1 MNNICIDTETYYS
14 EDCTVKTLGN
24 YNYVR
29 HPDWDCYMVSVA
41 GDNDLRYVGPPEQ
54 APWDKIFTKD
64 SRLISHNTGF
74 DKAVIERLHEQGII
88 PKPEYAVWE
97 DTADLAAFLG
107 VPRNLKG
114 ASKALLGVEMSKDVR
129 DNMKAKRYQE
139 LPAEK
144 QKEVLDYALG
154 DAVNTLAI
162 WNGFSEQWPEEER
175 WLSRHTRAMGESGL
189 PLDREALEAGI
200 AELEGRIDKALSAVP
215 WYEDTGKVL
224 SRSLLEEECAKH
236 GLKVPKSLAKDD
248 EECIAW
254 ENQWGDKYPFIGA
267 IRDFR
272 RCNMLYE
279 KLVAM
284 KNRMKPDGCS
294 LLSLKYFGGHCVTA
308 GHEVLTKEGWVPIEK
323 WNGGEI
329 AQWDQGNQTI
339 EFKKASAN
347 RFINTEPLVTIDAP
361 YVKGEFTAGHTLPYL
376 AHGSFAPMSMKAA
389 EAVTKKSFYAPT
401 GGIFMGQGAIT
412 ADQIRLLVAV
422 QADGHWTCDG
432 ILQFCLR
439 KHRKMS
445 RLRELLDKLGI
456 PFREK
461 VFQSCQKQTRFSVA
475 RAACPE
481 WLSPARKTFGAWLL
495 DSTPDAR
502 RAFVEEV
509 TLWDGHRGPHVCEY
523 YSGLKIN
530 VEWVGTLAHLAGMSV
545 GRVSER
551 KGGNYSIR
559 VRKKARSLVYA
570 DHVTVSPC
578 RGEPVFCPTTITGY
592 WVYRFK
598 GAVGITGNTGRW
610 SGDGGVN
617 YQNLPRGDLFGVNL
631 RKLIKA
637 PPGKTFVIVDL
648 SQIEARVT
656 LWFAKDKTTL
666 DMVAKG
672 VDLYEAHARATMGYS
687 DPMVLKD
694 YDKKHGTAHR
704 QMAKVRVLG
713 LGFGCGA
720 EKFVQVA
727 RIMGGVNLSLEESQE
742 VVTSYRQ
749 SNRSIVGLWRTL
761 ENHVS
766 IHANTGTAATFQL
779 PSGRDMHYREVMRVG
794 KTLSALVCQ
803 GGTFFRKS
811 LWGGSLTE
819 NCLSGDSEVLSEVR
833 GWVRLDSVT
842 PADKLWDGV
851 EFVSH
856 GGLLDKGRQETVS
869 VHGVR
874 ATKDHLFLTNG
885 GWLPAE
891 KACTTTICEVASQ
904 DEEVQQTI
912 RAAKAGRD
920 TSRTDDYHE
929 TGGEPYSENSMGG
942 AVSLRALLDESR
954 NRADKIPAW
963 DPPSSGGLR
972 APVPSSEGP
981 SREDS
986 LHPRHEQSSGVLCVA
1001 FNERQVSSPDAS
1013 GVEKLRWE
1021 RNNGV
1026 RTVAG
1031 VLRGVLEGHG
1041 ADVEARASYRPDRQ
1055 RVRLLSAK
1063 LPLGAS
1069 EGEPQKQ
1076 EVEPASGRVADLLP
1090 GHHGR
1095 SETAAEYSILENT
1108 QGVVVGEDVVFDVLN
1123 CGPRH
1128 RFVVR
1133 SPGGGVPLIAHN
1145 CVQAAS
1151 RDILAY
1157 YVRKLADRG
1166 FDVRLHVHD
1175 EVVLLCDESEAQDV
1189 LKETISIMS
1198 TPPEWIPDLPVAAE
1212 GEISN
1217 IYKK

>member
-29 HPDWDCYMVSVA
+29 HPDWDCYMVSIA
-41 GDNDLRYVGPPEQ
+41 GDNDLRYVGPPEE

-139 LPAEK
+139 LPEEK

-162 WNGFSEQWPEEER
+162 WNGFESQWPEEER
-175 WLSRHTRAMGESGL
+175 WLSRHTRSMGEAGL
-189 PLDREALEAGI
+189 PLDREALEEGI
-200 AELEGRIDKALSAVP
+200 TELEGRIDRALACVP
-215 WYEDTGKVL
+215 WYKDTGKVL

-236 GLKVPKSLAKDD
+236 GLIVPKSLAKDD
-248 EECIAW
+248 EDCIAW
-254 ENQWGDKYPFIGA
+254 ENQWGDTYPFIGA

-284 KNRMKPDGCS
+284 ENRLKPDGCS
-294 LLSLKYFGGHCVTA
+294 LLSLKYFGGH
-308 GHEVLTKEGWVPIEK
+308 
-323 WNGGEI
+323 
-329 AQWDQGNQTI
+329 
-339 EFKKASAN
+339 
-347 RFINTEPLVTIDAP
+347 
-361 YVKGEFTAGHTLPYL
+361 
-376 AHGSFAPMSMKAA
+376 
-389 EAVTKKSFYAPT
+389 
-401 GGIFMGQGAIT
+401 
-412 ADQIRLLVAV
+412 
-422 QADGHWTCDG
+422 
-432 ILQFCLR
+432 
-439 KHRKMS
+439 
-445 RLRELLDKLGI
+445 
-456 PFREK
+456 
-461 VFQSCQKQTRFSVA
+461 
-475 RAACPE
+475 
-481 WLSPARKTFGAWLL
+481 
-495 DSTPDAR
+495 
-502 RAFVEEV
+502 
-509 TLWDGHRGPHVCEY
+509 
-523 YSGLKIN
+523 
-530 VEWVGTLAHLAGMSV
+530 
-545 GRVSER
+545 
-551 KGGNYSIR
+551 
-559 VRKKARSLVYA
+559 
-570 DHVTVSPC
+570 
-578 RGEPVFCPTTITGY
+578 
-592 WVYRFK
+592 
-598 GAVGITGNTGRW
+598 TGRW

-672 VDLYEAHARATMGYS
+672 VDLYEAHARATMGYN
-687 DPMVLKD
+687 DPMILKD
-694 YDKKHGTAHR
+694 YDKKNGTAHR

-749 SNRSIVGLWRTL
+749 TNRPIVSLWRTL
-761 ENHVS
+761 ENHVG

-779 PSGRDMHYREVMRVG
+779 PSGRDMHYREVKRVG

-811 LWGGSLTE
+811 LWGGTLAE
-819 NCLSGDSEVLSEVR
+819 NCLAGDSEVLSDKR
-833 GWVRLDSVT
+833 GWIRLDSVT
-842 PADKLWDGV
+842 LDDRLWDGV
-851 EFVSH
+851 DFVSH
-856 GGLLDKGRQETVS
+856 EGLLDKGVQKTIP

-874 ATKDHLFLTNG
+874 ATEDHLFLTNA
-885 GWLPAE
+885 GWVPAE
-891 KACTTTICEVASQ
+891 RACITSICEVASL
-904 DEEVQQTI
+904 DEEIQQNV
-912 RAAKAGRD
+912 RAVKTSGD
-920 TSRTDDYHE
+920 TDRTPDCHK
-929 TGGEPYSENSMGG
+929 TSGKPYPKNPVGS
-942 AVSLRALLDESR
+942 AVPLRADDDESR
-954 NRADKIPAW
+954 NRTDEVRARHSS
-963 DPPSSGGLR
+963 PSSRLR
-972 APVPSSEGP
+972 GSVPVMEG
-981 SREDS
+981 SYCEGS
-986 LHPRHEQSSGVLCVA
+986 LHSWDESSPGVLCMEVDD
-1001 FNERQVSSPDAS
+1001 RPVPPSDAS
-1013 GVEKLRWE
+1013 GMEKLRGE
-1021 RNNGV
+1021 GHHGLQAV
-1026 RTVAG
+1026 GG
-1031 VLRGVLEGHG
+1031 VLRGILEEHG
-1041 ADVEARASYRPDRQ
+1041 SDVAPRTSPRPDRQ
-1055 RVRLLSAK
+1055 RIRLLSAK
-1063 LPLGAS
+1063 LPLGIP
-1069 EGEPQKQ
+1069 ERELEKQ
-1076 EVEPASGRVADLLP
+1076 EIESASGRMAEQLP
-1090 GHHGR
+1090 GRHGR
-1095 SETAAEYSILENT
+1095 RESVAEHGVLEDS
-1108 QGVVVGEDVVFDVLN
+1108 QRMDVGEDVVFDVLN

-1128 RFVVR
+1128 RFAVR

-1157 YVRKLADRG
+1157 YIRKLADRG

-1175 EVVLLCDESEAQDV
+1175 EVVLLCDEADAQDV
-1189 LKETISIMS
+1189 LKETITIMS